1 MDGQIEREYK
11 DALDGLRFSD
21 EAKERM
27 MNNLMEQK
35 GQNSAKRRG
44 VRPLRAGLIAAALC
58 LALAGTA
65 VAAQFFGVRV
75 MDGKGIDGDNVVWL
89 AGGIACHPVNSLSE
103 EVRALDGTYTVKP
116 FGSWEEMEAFI
127 GADVMNNPVLDASPA
142 RQYSVEFDGVAGSFL
157 ARVAADLRFIH
168 MLGCYEIDGVDIKVN
183 GFFYTDRM
191 EVEDDHRFMGTGYS
205 DDTELS
211 REVYTTPSGLEAQ
224 ILEFDRAGDQI
235 DRCMASFSIDG
246 VPFTVSAYGY
256 GDMEAVR
263 EALFQVL
270 DGFQL

>member
-11 DALDGLRFSD
+11 DTLDRLRFSD

-27 MNNLMEQK
+27 MKNLT
-35 GQNSAKRRG
+35 GQQEWKPAKRRG

-65 VAAQFFGVRV
+65 VAEQFFGVRV
-75 MDGKGIDGDNVVWL
+75 IDGKGIDGDKIVWL
-89 AGGIACHPVNSLSE
+89 AGGIIGHPVSSLSE

-127 GADVMNNPVLDASPA
+127 GADLMNNSVLDGLPA
-142 RQYSVEFDGVAGSFL
+142 GQRSVEFDGVEGRFL

-168 MLGCYEIDGVDIKVN
+168 MLGCYEMGEVGIDVS

-191 EVEDDHRFMGTGYS
+191 EVEDDHRFMGSGYS

-211 REVYTTPSGLEAQ
+211 REVYTTPGGLEAQ
-224 ILEFDRAGDQI
+224 ILEFDRVGDQR
-235 DRCMASFSIDG
+235 DTCMASFSIDG
-246 VPFTVSAYGY
+246 VPFTVSAHGY
-256 GDMEAVR
+256 GDMGAIR

-270 DGFQL
+270 DGFQI

>member
-1 MDGQIEREYK
+1 MKRLEQDYRQ
-11 DALDGLRFSD
+11 ALDGLRFSD

-142 RQYSVEFDGVAGSFL
+142 GQYSVEFDGVAGSFL
-157 ARVAADLRFIH
+157 ARVATDLSFIH
-168 MLGCYEIDGVDIKVN
+168 MLGCYEIGEVSITVN
-183 GFFYTDRM
+183 GLFYTDRM
-191 EVEDDHRFMGTGYS
+191 EVEDDRFMGTGYS
-205 DDTELS
+205 DDTELG
-211 REVYTTPSGLEAQ
+211 REVYTAPSGLEAQ
-224 ILEFDRAGDQI
+224 ILEFDRAEGQTNT
-235 DRCMASFSIDG
+235 CMASFTIDG
-246 VPFTVSAYGY
+246 VPFTVEADGW
-256 GDMEAVR
+256 DMGAIR

-270 DGFQL
+270 DGFQM